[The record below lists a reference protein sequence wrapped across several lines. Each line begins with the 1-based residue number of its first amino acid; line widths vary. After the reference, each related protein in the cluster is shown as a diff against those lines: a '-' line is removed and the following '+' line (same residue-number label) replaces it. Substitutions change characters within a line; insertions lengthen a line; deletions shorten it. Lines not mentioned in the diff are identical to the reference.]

1 LHKQTI
7 NQRWC
12 IIFNSL
18 KNETEDIDLDLEL
31 INDDLANTETELFLR
46 TLRKNEAFNATYKYL
61 ASKTSIHFFAQC
73 ANTCLT

>member
-1 LHKQTI
+1 MMHNI
-7 NQRWC
+7 
-12 IIFNSL
+12 NSL
-18 KNETEDIDLDLEL
+18 KNETEVIDLEL

>member
-18 KNETEDIDLDLEL
+18 KNETEVIDLEL
-31 INDDLANTETELFLR
+31 INDDDLANTETELFLC
-46 TLRKNEAFNATYKYL
+46 TLRKNEAFNATYKYQ
-61 ASKTSIHFFAQC
+61 ASKTAT
-73 ANTCLT
+73 NTTVS